1 MSRLQD
7 ASLSVLFG
15 GGDGSQCNVRAKK
28 ASFSSC
34 LLCDATSSHNSIALL
49 GAYFFLFSF
58 VLWWWIYLSDR
69 SFMHMRLDS
78 RRVAPP
84 TSLTLLFVL
93 FPLFPLSFLSGVAPC
108 AMRHAPCAAP
118 PWWSDYDD
126 WRLVPHGNGPW
137 QWRHGRPWSMAAPSP
152 FPPPP
157 PVSPV
162 SLFLSFLSCS
172 FCLELEGGSRGNRT
186 HSTVPGLA
194 WWKTISKTGEKRRSM
209 QW

>member
-1 MSRLQD
+1 MQRACKEGFLLELLVVRRDVFAQFNRPVGRLFLPLFFCVVVVD
-7 ASLSVLFG
+7 LSFRSIFHAYETRLSKGRPAHFTHSVV
-15 GGDGSQCNVRAKK
+15 C
-28 ASFSSC
+28 SFP
-34 LLCDATSSHNSIALL
+34 
-49 GAYFFLFSF
+49 SF
-58 VLWWWIYLSDR
+58 P
-69 SFMHMRLDS
+69 SF
-78 RRVAPP
+78 
-84 TSLTLLFVL
+84 
-93 FPLFPLSFLSGVAPC
+93 FPLWCC

-152 FPPPP
+152 LPPPP

>member
-1 MSRLQD
+1 MQRACKEGFLLELLVVRRDVFAQFNRPVGRLFLPLFFCVVVVD
-7 ASLSVLFG
+7 LSFRSIFHAYETLEGSPRPLHSLCCLF
-15 GGDGSQCNVRAKK
+15 
-28 ASFSSC
+28 FS
-34 LLCDATSSHNSIALL
+34 
-49 GAYFFLFSF
+49 LFS
-58 VLWWWIYLSDR
+58 L
-69 SFMHMRLDS
+69 
-78 RRVAPP
+78 
-84 TSLTLLFVL
+84 
-93 FPLFPLSFLSGVAPC
+93 FLSSLVLRHAPC
-108 AMRHAPCAAP
+108 AMRRAAMVVRH
-118 PWWSDYDD
+118 DD

>member
-49 GAYFFLFSF
+49 VAYFFLFSF
-58 VLWWWIYLSDR
+58 VLWWWIYLFR
-69 SFMHMRLDS
+69 SIFHAYETRLS
-78 RRVAPP
+78 KGRPAHFTHSVVCSFPSFP
-84 TSLTLLFVL
+84 SF
-93 FPLFPLSFLSGVAPC
+93 FPLWCC

-118 PWWSDYDD
+118 PWWSDDDD

-137 QWRHGRPWSMAAPSP
+137 QCRHGRPWSMAAPSP
-152 FPPPP
+152 LLLRYLRYHF
-157 PVSPV
+157 S
-162 SLFLSFLSCS
+162 SLFFHVHFASS
-172 FCLELEGGSRGNRT
+172 SRGAAVAIAHT
-186 HSTVPGLA
+186 ALCLA
-194 WWKTISKTGEKRRSM
+194 WLGGKPYQKQERRGD
-209 QW
+209 QCNGKP